1 MRTTVCSWLVTAAV
15 LAACGDGEPGSKT
28 ATPVRTPA
36 GVASRTDTALPRPA
50 IPDITIV
57 AKNLLFD
64 QTDLTAAAGI
74 INVALDNRDAGDVHN
89 VHFFR
94 GAADGGTSVGMTSV
108 TQGLSTETITL
119 NLAAGSYFFQCD
131 VHPALMKG
139 TLTVS

>member
-28 ATPVRTPA
+28 ATPVRAPA
-36 GVASRTDTALPRPA
+36 GAASPTQPPT
-50 IPDITIV
+50 PDITIV